1 MLKHTNKA
9 YTILFKYSFKH
20 CSLQISFFMCDLIDE
35 VKILVSGKIQNNLY
49 SHVLRNKWIRNDSK
63 EYNAILY

>member
-49 SHVLRNKWIRNDSK
+49 SHVLRNK
-63 EYNAILY
+63 